1 VRDCLLGRA
10 ADRDASGAVSMAE
23 VEQCAQVIVDRKLRP
38 YAELRPHHVS
48 VTGNRNIVP
57 VPAVVAPPTT
67 PAPPPAVLAPTP
79 APAPQPTAAPAPPP
93 VAVPA
98 LASLAT
104 LRDIEAQRNPRR
116 PVDVALD
123 RSTLRVGKD
132 SLQLTVRSAHDGYL
146 YLVLLGSDRK
156 SFYLLFPN
164 GLDRDNAVRA
174 DTRITLP
181 RPGWDFAAR
190 GPAGTDH
197 LLVLVSDTP
206 RDLAALPASAPDPAM
221 PFTRSLNDLPGRS
234 ALIDF
239 FTGRGVTGSSEAF
252 GARLLSI
259 QEVQ

>member
-1 VRDCLLGRA
+1 
-10 ADRDASGAVSMAE
+10 
-23 VEQCAQVIVDRKLRP
+23 
-38 YAELRPHHVS
+38 LRPHHVT

-57 VPAVVAPPTT
+57 VPAVAAP
-67 PAPPPAVLAPTP
+67 LAPQALP
-79 APAPQPTAAPAPPP
+79 APASGPAPVPAPTVAPVPP
-93 VAVPA
+93 PLATPA

-116 PVDVALD
+116 EVDVTLS
-123 RSTLRVGKD
+123 RPTLRVGKD
-132 SLQLTVRSAHDGYL
+132 SLQLTVSARYDGYL
-146 YLVLLGSDRK
+146 YLVILGSDRQ
-156 SFYLLFPN
+156 SFYLMFPN
-164 GLDRDNAVRA
+164 GLDRDNAVKA

-181 RPGWDFAAR
+181 RPGWDLVAR

-206 RDLAALPASAPDPAM
+206 RDLAALATSVPDPAT

-239 FTGRGVTGSSEAF
+239 FTGRGVTGSSENF

-259 QEVQ
+259 QEVN